1 MTNDDHLVL
10 PGFGGTLS
18 DEELLAK
25 QALLKQKQAE
35 EKARKQIAENI
46 SIGQLNL
53 GLLPITS
60 PSLPNPRPIT
70 PVTPEIA
77 EKEQAVSRKN
87 KKMAEEII
95 SIMEHDASEL
105 GMISYMAQ
113 MLVQMTLPHSEL
125 RGTNGLPVTE
135 YSKTNGRATLTIMT
149 PSIYGGIPFGVVP
162 RQLLMWLTTEAVRT
176 KQKEIFL
183 GDSLTAFLRDIGIA
197 VTGGKEG
204 SLTRFK
210 KQSDRLFNSF
220 INYDPGDT
228 TNAPRSNLKITSS
241 NKSFSFWRSDG
252 KPTWES
258 HIVLDTEFYESL
270 IQNPVPIDK
279 RAIRALSGNAFA
291 LDLYCWL
298 TWRMY
303 SVKKY
308 TRIPWEYL
316 QLQFGANYKDL
327 RFFRRRFAEVLN
339 QVLAVYPASVSVEKD
354 CLILQPSTTSIRKIT
369 PNR

>member
-10 PGFGGTLS
+10 PGFGGTIS
-18 DEELLAK
+18 EEELMAK

-53 GLLPITS
+53 GLLPITNT
-60 PSLPNPRPIT
+60 SLPTPRQENHHHETSETQQVI
-70 PVTPEIA
+70 
-77 EKEQAVSRKN
+77 SRKK
-87 KKMAEEII
+87 KKMAEEIV

-183 GDSLTAFLRDIGIA
+183 GDSLTAFMKDIGIA

-220 INYDPGDT
+220 INYDPGDA

-241 NKSFSFWRSDG
+241 NKSFSFWKTDG

-258 HIVLDTEFYESL
+258 HKIG
-270 IQNPVPIDK
+270 
-279 RAIRALSGNAFA
+279 RAH
-291 LDLYCWL
+291 
-298 TWRMY
+298 
-303 SVKKY
+303 V
-308 TRIPWEYL
+308 
-316 QLQFGANYKDL
+316 
-327 RFFRRRFAEVLN
+327 
-339 QVLAVYPASVSVEKD
+339 
-354 CLILQPSTTSIRKIT
+354 
-369 PNR
+369 